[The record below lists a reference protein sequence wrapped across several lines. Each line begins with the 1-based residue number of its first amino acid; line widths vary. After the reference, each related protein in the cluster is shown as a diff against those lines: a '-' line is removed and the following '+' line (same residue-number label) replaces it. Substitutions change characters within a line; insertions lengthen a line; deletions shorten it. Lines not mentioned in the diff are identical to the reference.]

1 MQPGIPFHGAGSR
14 LGACTAYPANQCP
27 HRANRISLSPPIT
40 TYLSPFSEWLQQIL
54 PAHADR
60 HATVGSKEL
69 LARQEAANGN
79 HAGPSRGG

>member
-1 MQPGIPFHGAGSR
+1 
-14 LGACTAYPANQCP
+14 
-27 HRANRISLSPPIT
+27 LSH
-40 TYLSPFSEWLQQIL
+40 FSEWLQQIL

-79 HAGPSRGG
+79 QVTNRLYNQKQGNLPHA